1 MLNRQFAGTMVS
13 MPTSRRNLVAG
24 VAVGLA
30 FAAYGLIAW
39 DAFVTNF
46 QARWMCDEDRAFVL
60 LKRGNVMAVAIPGA
74 MARNDPK
81 LAPALEQAYPL
92 VVVEPA
98 TGVERP
104 AYALEERWPKL
115 MRDYWGYAVVR
126 TELTIHDRA
135 DRNRALGTTSLYARV
150 ERGPEGL
157 RALRSWIV
165 PPPERCVPSDRIE
178 FVKRVLA
185 PP

>member
-1 MLNRQFAGTMVS
+1 MDA
-13 MPTSRRNLVAG
+13 SRRNLVAG
-24 VAVGLA
+24 VAVGCA

-60 LKRGNVMAVAIPGA
+60 LKRGNVMAVAIPVT
-74 MARNDPK
+74 MARNDTK
-81 LAPALEQAYPL
+81 LVPALEQAYPL

-104 AYALEERWPKL
+104 AYALEERW
-115 MRDYWGYAVVR
+115 GYAVVR

-135 DRNRALGTTSLYARV
+135 DRNRGLGTTSLYARV
-150 ERGPEGL
+150 ERGPESL